1 MKFKKELIIIFIIQ
15 ITEVL
20 GFSLILPFLPF
31 YAEDLGASPFVV
43 GLILTSFSLFQFISA
58 PIMGRLSDH
67 YGRKPLLIFSQ
78 LSTFLSF
85 IILGLAGSL
94 KMIFLSRIVDGL
106 LGSNFTI
113 AQAYLS
119 DISTKKQ
126 RSRIFGLSG
135 MAFGLGFLVGPAIG
149 GFLSQFSYSIPAF
162 LAAGVSFITILT
174 TLIFLPETVKRK
186 KGVKLDLE
194 IFNISQFKKYFSKPK
209 IAHQLWVFFSFI
221 LTHALWVS
229 TFALY
234 AKRQLNLNSSD
245 IGYMLAYIGLIT
257 IVLRG
262 FLLGKIIN
270 FFGEKRLKV
279 IGMFLVI
286 IGLLFSAVV
295 TNWWM
300 FLIVMTFFAVGN
312 GFSRPLLTA
321 GISRSVSGQEQG
333 AILGVSNSLE
343 SLSRIIGPLAGGLII
358 NYFPPGALGLIAA
371 LVMTTGLIFMLK
383 NQKQSQLRA

>member
-1 MKFKKELIIIFIIQ
+1 MKLKKEFLIIFIIQ

-31 YAEDLGASPFVV
+31 YAEELGATPFVV

-85 IILGLAGSL
+85 IILGFAGSL

-119 DISTKKQ
+119 DISTKEQ

-135 MAFGLGFLVGPAIG
+135 MAFGFGFLVGPAIG

-186 KGVKLDLE
+186 KEIKLDLE
-194 IFNISQFKKYFSKPK
+194 IFSLSQFKKYFSKPK
-209 IAHQLWVFFSFI
+209 IANRLWIFFTFI

-234 AKRQLNLNSSD
+234 AKRQLNFNSSD

-257 IVLRG
+257 IILRG
-262 FLLGKIIN
+262 FLLGKIIKL
-270 FFGEKRLKV
+270 FGENRLKI
-279 IGMFLVI
+279 IGILLVI
-286 IGLLFSAVV
+286 IGLLFSALV

-300 FLIVMTFFAVGN
+300 FLGVMTLFAVGN

-321 GISRSVSGQEQG
+321 GISKSVSGQEQG

-343 SLSRIIGPLAGGLII
+343 SLSRIIGPLAGGFII
-358 NYFPPGALGLIAA
+358 NYFPPGVLGLISAS
-371 LVMTTGLIFMLK
+371 VMTIGLIFMLK
-383 NQKQSQLRA
+383 NHQNS

>member
-1 MKFKKELIIIFIIQ
+1 MKLKKEFITIFVIQ

-31 YAEDLGASPFVV
+31 YAEDLGASPFMV

-85 IILGLAGSL
+85 LILGFAGSL

-174 TLIFLPETVKRK
+174 TLIFLPETVKRRK
-186 KGVKLDLE
+186 EIKLDLE
-194 IFNISQFKKYFSKPK
+194 IFNLSQFKKYFSEQKVANK
-209 IAHQLWVFFSFI
+209 LWIFFTFI

-234 AKRQLNLNSSD
+234 ARRQLNLNSSD

-257 IVLRG
+257 IILRG
-262 FLLGKIIN
+262 FLLGKIIKL
-270 FFGEKRLKV
+270 FGENRLKI
-279 IGMFLVI
+279 IGIALVM
-286 IGLLFSAVV
+286 IGLLFSTIV
-295 TNWWM
+295 TNYRM
-300 FLIVMTFFAVGN
+300 FLGVMTLFAVGN

-321 GISRSVSGQEQG
+321 GISKSVSGQEQG
-333 AILGVSNSLE
+333 AILGVSNSLG
-343 SLSRIIGPLAGGLII
+343 SLSRIIGPLAGGFII
-358 NYFPPGALGLIAA
+358 NYFPPGVLGFVAA
-371 LVMTTGLIFMLK
+371 FIMAIGLTLMLK
-383 NQKQSQLRA
+383 SQKQFWINA